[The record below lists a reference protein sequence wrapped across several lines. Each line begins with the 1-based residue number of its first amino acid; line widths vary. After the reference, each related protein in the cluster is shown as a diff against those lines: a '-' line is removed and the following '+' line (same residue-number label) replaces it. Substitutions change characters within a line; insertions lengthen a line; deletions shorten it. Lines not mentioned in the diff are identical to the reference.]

1 MGILTFGVLFSLGKA
16 LITTEAGRIFMLV
29 KDLMNTG
36 ISCVKEDTSL
46 KQIAKQM
53 KQEDVGLI
61 PVCNDKGEVLG
72 VVTDRDLVLRAL
84 AREIGDHSGE
94 KKAPGKSGAQE
105 SQLKAR
111 DVMSTNIVCA
121 SPDMNTHH
129 AALLLAK
136 YQVRRLP
143 VTQNGKLV
151 GMLSMADIARKT
163 VFIDEAGDALSSI
176 SAVAPPSHL

>member
-1 MGILTFGVLFSLGKA
+1 
-16 LITTEAGRIFMLV
+16 MLV
-29 KDLMNTG
+29 KDLMTTS
-36 ISCVKEDTSL
+36 ISCVKEDASL
-46 KQIAKQM
+46 TQIAKQM

-84 AREIGDHSGE
+84 AREIGDHAGE
-94 KKAPGKSGAQE
+94 SKKTGAGSTGLQ
-105 SQLKAR
+105 AR
-111 DVMSTNIVCA
+111 HIMSTNIVCA

-143 VTQNGKLV
+143 VTQSGKLV

-163 VFIDEAGDALSSI
+163 VFVDEAGDALSAI
-176 SAVAPPSHL
+176 CAVTPNFQA

>member
-1 MGILTFGVLFSLGKA
+1 
-16 LITTEAGRIFMLV
+16 MLV
-29 KDLMNTG
+29 KDLMSTG
-36 ISCVKEDTSL
+36 ISCVKEDASL
-46 KQIAKQM
+46 RQIAKQM

-72 VVTDRDLVLRAL
+72 VVTDRDLVLRAM
-84 AREIGDHSGE
+84 AREIGDRSGQ
-94 KKAPGKSGAQE
+94 KKKPENSDSKE
-105 SQLKAR
+105 SELKAC
-111 DVMSTNIVCA
+111 DVMSTDIVCA
-121 SPDMNTHH
+121 TPDMNTHH
-129 AALLLAK
+129 AALLLSK

-176 SAVAPPSHL
+176 CAIAPPAHL

>member
-1 MGILTFGVLFSLGKA
+1 M
-16 LITTEAGRIFMLV
+16 RV
-29 KDLMNTG
+29 KDLMTTG
-36 ISCVKEDTSL
+36 ISCVKEHVSMS
-46 KQIAKQM
+46 QIAKQM

-84 AREIGDHSGE
+84 ARETCGRAELS
-94 KKAPGKSGAQE
+94 
-105 SQLKAR
+105 AR
-111 DVMSTNIVCA
+111 DVMSSNIVCA
-121 SPDMNTHH
+121 SPDMTTHH
-129 AALLLAK
+129 AALLMSK

-163 VFIDEAGDALSSI
+163 VFIDEAGDALSAI
-176 SAVAPPSHL
+176 CAAAPPLRL

>member
-1 MGILTFGVLFSLGKA
+1 
-16 LITTEAGRIFMLV
+16 MLV
-29 KDLMNTG
+29 KDLMTTG
-36 ISCVKEDTSL
+36 ISCVKEDTSFL
-46 KQIAKQM
+46 QIAKQM

-61 PVCNDKGEVLG
+61 PVCNDKGEVKG

-84 AREIGDHSGE
+84 ARESDAS
-94 KKAPGKSGAQE
+94 AGKTASELTA
-105 SQLKAR
+105 K

-143 VTQNGKLV
+143 VTQNNKLV

-163 VFIDEAGDALSSI
+163 VFIDEAGDALSAI
-176 SAVAPPSHL
+176 CAAAPSSYL

>member
-1 MGILTFGVLFSLGKA
+1 
-16 LITTEAGRIFMLV
+16 MLV
-29 KDLMNTG
+29 KDLMTTG

-46 KQIAKQM
+46 IQIAKQM

-72 VVTDRDLVLRAL
+72 VVTDRDLVLRAM
-84 AREIGDHSGE
+84 AREIGGQNDDC
-94 KKAPGKSGAQE
+94 KAS
-105 SQLKAR
+105 
-111 DVMSTNIVCA
+111 DVMTKNIVCA

-143 VTQNGKLV
+143 VTQNNKLV

-176 SAVAPPSHL
+176 CAVTPPSHL

>member
-1 MGILTFGVLFSLGKA
+1 
-16 LITTEAGRIFMLV
+16 MLV
-29 KDLMNTG
+29 KDLMTTG
-36 ISCVKEDTSL
+36 ISCVKEDTSFM
-46 KQIAKQM
+46 QIAKQM

-61 PVCNDKGEVLG
+61 PVCNDKGEVKG

-84 AREIGDHSGE
+84 ARDVGEHPQKNGSDGSGQN
-94 KKAPGKSGAQE
+94 GSGSRNLTA
-105 SQLKAR
+105 K

-143 VTQNGKLV
+143 VTQNNKLV

-163 VFIDEAGDALSSI
+163 VFIDEAGDALSAI
-176 SAVAPPSHL
+176 CAAAPASYL

>member
-1 MGILTFGVLFSLGKA
+1 
-16 LITTEAGRIFMLV
+16 MLV
-29 KDLMNTG
+29 KDLMTTG

-72 VVTDRDLVLRAL
+72 VVTDRDLVLRAM
-84 AREIGDHSGE
+84 AREIGDHAE
-94 KKAPGKSGAQE
+94 QKKASVPADTE
-105 SQLKAR
+105 SIQLKAG
-111 DVMSTNIVCA
+111 DVMSTNIVSA
-121 SPDMNTHH
+121 SPGMNTHH
-129 AALLLAK
+129 AALLMAK

-143 VTQNGKLV
+143 VTQNSKLV

-176 SAVAPPSHL
+176 CAVTPASHY

>member
-1 MGILTFGVLFSLGKA
+1 
-16 LITTEAGRIFMLV
+16 MLV
-29 KDLMNTG
+29 KDLMTTG
-36 ISCVKEDTSL
+36 ISCVKEDTSFM
-46 KQIAKQM
+46 QIAKQM

-61 PVCNDKGEVLG
+61 PVCNDKGEVQG

-84 AREIGDHSGE
+84 ARDGGDSEQKAGSGR
-94 KKAPGKSGAQE
+94 SGQGGSGSLNLTA
-105 SQLKAR
+105 K
-111 DVMSTNIVCA
+111 DVMSTDIVCA

-143 VTQNGKLV
+143 VTQNNKLV

-163 VFIDEAGDALSSI
+163 VFIDEAGDALSAI
-176 SAVAPPSHL
+176 CAAAPVSYL